1 MITLEVD
8 DIALFYLADAT
19 VFIKT
24 FLDKE
29 YTTQL
34 SLDELM
40 RQLDNLIF
48 YRANRQYIINVNA
61 IKTIQ
66 VYGNNQ
72 LRLITK
78 PGSNEEIVISKNKV
92 AEFKKWLDR

>member
-1 MITLEVD
+1 MLDVEDV
-8 DIALFYLADAT
+8 ALFCLAEAA

-24 FLDKE
+24 FLNKQ
-29 YTTQL
+29 YTTNL

-40 RQLDNLIF
+40 RQLDSTIF
-48 YRANRQYIINVNA
+48 YRANRQYIININS

-72 LRLITK
+72 LRLMIK
-78 PGSNEEIVISKNKV
+78 PEAPEDIIISKNKV